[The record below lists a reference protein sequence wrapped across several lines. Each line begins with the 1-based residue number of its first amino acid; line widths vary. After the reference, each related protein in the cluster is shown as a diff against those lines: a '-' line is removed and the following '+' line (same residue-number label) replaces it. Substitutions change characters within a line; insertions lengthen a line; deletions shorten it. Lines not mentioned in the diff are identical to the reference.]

1 MAQPNSA
8 EEHKLISSFEAVK
21 KTLSNDEFA
30 DRLDKP
36 LAYWALPN
44 DRRLPLAF
52 LGRSVGELLSTPFN
66 ELTATR
72 GIGQKKISSLVKLL
86 HRATNSDPPAVP
98 YGIKELADEIENS
111 NNEDEVIPAC
121 KFDPAMVSEALW
133 VQWCETARRFHL
145 NKEKLGRLAPSLQ
158 HLPTVIWDT
167 PLGEYMNRSLAE
179 IRQLRTHGEKRVRV
193 VLEVFHAVHEL
204 LGEASD
210 ETHLSLTLVARFVPP
225 VEAWLQ
231 AIANRLDL
239 PTREQVANELAIPLL
254 RQIRIDSGNTVY
266 QLARDRL
273 GIGVEPKSVR
283 QQSAELDVTRAR
295 IYQLLED
302 CGKVMEV
309 RWPVG
314 RSYMARA
321 MEQVETNAR
330 NHEGAQ
336 LFRNTRQL
344 FFPDRVDKARGEK
357 SMTLEDAA
365 PSVD

>member
-8 EEHKLISSFEAVK
+8 EEHKLISSFETVK
-21 KTLSNDEFA
+21 KTLSTDEFS

-52 LGRSVGELLSTPFN
+52 LGRSVGELLSTPFS

-86 HRATNSDPPAVP
+86 HRATNSDPPSVP
-98 YGIKELADEIENS
+98 YGIKELADEIEHTNTDDS
-111 NNEDEVIPAC
+111 IPEC

-145 NKEKLGRLAPSLQ
+145 GKEKLGRLAPSLQ
-158 HLPTVIWDT
+158 QLPTVIWDT
-167 PLGEYMNRSLAE
+167 PLAEYMNRSLAD

-204 LGEASD
+204 LSEASS
-210 ETHLSLTLVARFVPP
+210 ETHLSLRLVAGFIPS

-231 AIANRLDL
+231 SLTSRLDL
-239 PTREQVANELAIPLL
+239 PSREEVANELTIPLL
-254 RQIRIDSGNTVY
+254 RQIRIDSGNTVF

-273 GIGVEPKSVR
+273 GIGVEAKSVR
-283 QQSAELDVTRAR
+283 QQAADMDVTRAR
-295 IYQLLED
+295 VYQLLED

-309 RWPVG
+309 RWTVG
-314 RSYMARA
+314 RSYMVRA
-321 MEQVETNAR
+321 MEKVEANTR

-344 FFPDRVDKARGEK
+344 FFPDRVDRIRADK
-357 SMTLEDAA
+357 SSILADTS
-365 PSVD
+365 PHVD

>member
-8 EEHKLISSFEAVK
+8 EEHKLITSFEAVK
-21 KTLSNDEFA
+21 KTLSTEEFS

-52 LGRSVGELLSTPFN
+52 LGRSVGELLSTPFD

-72 GIGQKKISSLVKLL
+72 GIGQKKISSLVRLL

-98 YGIKELADEIENS
+98 YGIKELADEIENTNTDDS
-111 NNEDEVIPAC
+111 VAEC

-145 NKEKLGRLAPSLQ
+145 GKERLGRLAPSLQ

-167 PLGEYMNRSLAE
+167 PLGEYMNRSLAD

-204 LGEASD
+204 LSEASNQ
-210 ETHLSLTLVARFVPP
+210 THLSLRLVAGFVPP
-225 VEAWLQ
+225 VETWLQ
-231 AIANRLDL
+231 SLASRLDL
-239 PTREQVANELAIPLL
+239 PSREEVANELTIPLL
-254 RQIRIDSGNTVY
+254 RQIRIDSGNTVF
-266 QLARDRL
+266 QLTRDRL

-283 QQSAELDVTRAR
+283 QQAADLDVTRAR
-295 IYQLLED
+295 VYQLLED

-321 MEQVETNAR
+321 MERVESNAR

-344 FFPDRVDKARGEK
+344 FFPDRVDKVRADK
-357 SMTLEDAA
+357 FNASADA
-365 PSVD
+365 SLHVD

>member
-21 KTLSNDEFA
+21 KTLSTNEFV

-52 LGRSVGELLSTPFN
+52 LGRSVGELLSTPFS

-86 HRATNSDPPAVP
+86 HRATSSEPPTVP
-98 YGIKELADEIENS
+98 YGIKELADEIENT
-111 NNEDEVIPAC
+111 NTDDFVPEC

-145 NKEKLGRLAPSLQ
+145 GKEKLGRLAPSLQ

-204 LGEASD
+204 LSEASSQ
-210 ETHLSLTLVARFVPP
+210 THLSLRLVAGFVPP

-231 AIANRLDL
+231 SLVGRLDL
-239 PTREQVANELAIPLL
+239 PSRDEVANEITISLL
-254 RQIRIDSGNTVY
+254 RQIRIDSGNTVF

-283 QQSAELDVTRAR
+283 QQAAELDVTRAR
-295 IYQLLED
+295 VYQLLED

-314 RSYMARA
+314 RSYMTRA
-321 MEQVETNAR
+321 MEKVEANTR
-330 NHEGAQ
+330 NQEGAQ

-344 FFPDRVDKARGEK
+344 FFPDRVDKIR
-357 SMTLEDAA
+357 SDI
-365 PSVD
+365 SQYVD